1 MLKDVLCLLKEHLPC
16 IACGYLGF
24 WTDVLALLS
33 SLLQQMSVPV
43 TRDLETW
50 RTGTGSSKSRITPG
64 NKEFGRKKSLDFLSV
79 YVAFTMQGSKP
90 WGGGFYRGRKDK
102 WLTVFLRLR
111 GQ

>member
-1 MLKDVLCLLKEHLPC
+1 MKILKDVLCLLKEYLPY

-24 WTDVLALLS
+24 WTDVLGLLS

-43 TRDLETW
+43 TRDLIR

-64 NKEFGRKKSLDFLSV
+64 NKEFRRKKSFDFLSV

-90 WGGGFYRGRKDK
+90 WVGLQRQKRRMSCLFS
-102 WLTVFLRLR
+102 
-111 GQ
+111 